1 MLDRLELLFGNKVDV
16 IKQKTV
22 MIIGLGGVGGHALES
37 IVRSGVEKIIVV
49 DNDKFEFSNLN
60 RQLLSLI
67 NNIGKSK
74 VEVAK
79 SRILQIN
86 PNCEVITVDK
96 FIDKENI
103 NEIFKIKPD
112 YVIDAIDTI
121 ESKKDIILY
130 CLKNNIKFISSMGTA
145 NKVDPSKLKIIDI
158 RKTSYDPIAKKI
170 RKMINDL
177 NINKKV
183 MVVCS
188 DEQPKIKNKL
198 GSTSY
203 VPSVAGILCASYVIN
218 DIVGDI
224 ND

>member
-121 ESKKDIILY
+121 ESKKDIIFY